1 METCGTRVRSALG
14 RRGIFSRQT
23 ATSAAHAL
31 VSAEA
36 WERQERFVAD
46 ASHELKTPLASTSA
60 ILGALVA
67 SPGRTVGEQ
76 ACWTGCLR
84 QDVDEMAGFVRG
96 LLDTARWVSLSS
108 SAAPGAAVA
117 CGEGDLS
124 VVLGELVAN
133 AVKYADEGRVSA
145 HCRRT
150 PRRGPRRLH
159 LLRERPRSP
168 HDLHP
173 RAPRGIGAA
182 PPDPGRVRVS
192 IS

>member
-36 WERQERFVAD
+36 WERQERFVAA
-46 ASHELKTPLASTSA
+46 ASHELKTALASMSA
-60 ILGALVA
+60 ILDALVA

-84 QDVDEMAGFVRG
+84 QDVDEMAGLVRG
-96 LLDTARWVSLSS
+96 LLDTAHGVSLSS
-108 SAAPGAAVA
+108 SAAPGAAAA
-117 CGEGDLS
+117 CGEGGLS

-133 AVKYADEGRVSA
+133 AVKYADEGGPVRIA
-145 HCRRT
+145 AERRAEAL
-150 PRRGPRRLH
+150 GGLISC
-159 LLRERPRSP
+159 ES
-168 HDLHP
+168 
-173 RAPRGIGAA
+173 
-182 PPDPGRVRVS
+182 DPGHLTTFNLELPAG
-192 IS
+192 